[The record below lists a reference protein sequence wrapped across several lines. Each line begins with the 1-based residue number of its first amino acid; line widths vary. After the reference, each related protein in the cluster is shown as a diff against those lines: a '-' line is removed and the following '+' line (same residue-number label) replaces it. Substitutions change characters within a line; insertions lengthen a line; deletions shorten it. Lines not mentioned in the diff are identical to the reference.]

1 MKKLLITA
9 AVTAAMGAA
18 GFLVAPAH
26 AEPSQACAGGPGG
39 VISNPGAPGSTS
51 GSISVCVTQGPVT
64 GNVTGSGSAAPP
76 GGYVVADGDSTNPGA
91 AAGYIGVEGGTGG
104 LAVVGCASGN
114 YQPGG
119 SSLPDPTTGNS
130 DHTIVGVSPGG
141 AVTPTPGSPNACS
154 VPGAPF

>member
-9 AVTAAMGAA
+9 AVAAAMGAA

-39 VISNPGAPGSTS
+39 IISNPGAPGSTS
-51 GSISVCVTQGPVT
+51 GGISICVTQGPVT
-64 GNVTGSGSAAPP
+64 GNVTAAGNAAPP

-91 AAGYIGVEGGTGG
+91 SSGYVGIQGSTGG
-104 LAVVGCASGN
+104 LAVVGCATGN
-114 YQPGG
+114 FAPGG
-119 SSLPDPTTGNS
+119 SSLPDANGNS
-130 DHTIVGVSPGG
+130 DHTIVGVGPGG
-141 AVTPTPGSPNACS
+141 ATTPTPGSPNACS